1 MPNKYEREIEE
12 ILRNLDRPEPK
23 PGLGNRIRAFNRPR
37 PRRPRRVWEVG
48 VSLSEML
55 LLAGIAVILLGA
67 GLSYFIGP
75 HLPTFLGD
83 TPLAAWISIIGVV
96 LFVVGLVIGW
106 RRGFNWG
113 RAGTSSWRGNNL
125 TNSNGSN
132 SLGDSKVVRLHAR
145 RSRNPLN
152 ALVTQIRILRLKMRY
167 KRLRDH
173 EDSRE

>member
-48 VSLSEML
+48 VNLSEML

-67 GLSYFIGP
+67 GLTYFFGP

-83 TPLAAWISIIGVV
+83 TPLAAWIAIIGVA
-96 LFVVGLVIGW
+96 LFVIGLAIGW
-106 RRGFNWG
+106 RRGFNSG
-113 RAGTSSWRGNNL
+113 RAGTSSRRGNNL
-125 TNSNGSN
+125 TNSNGN
-132 SLGDSKVVRLHAR
+132 SVGDSKVVHLRAR
-145 RSRNPLN
+145 RGRNPLN

-167 KRLRDH
+167 QRLRDH
-173 EDSRE
+173 EGGGE

>member
-1 MPNKYEREIEE
+1 MPNKYQREIEE
-12 ILRNLDRPEPK
+12 ILRNLEGPEPK
-23 PGLGNRIRAFNRPR
+23 QGLGNRIRAFNRPR

-55 LLAGIAVILLGA
+55 LFAGIAVILLGA
-67 GLSYFIGP
+67 GLTYFFGL

-83 TPLAAWISIIGVV
+83 TPVAAWISIIGVA

-106 RRGFNWG
+106 RRGFNSG
-113 RAGTSSWRGNNL
+113 RAGTSSWRGNNF

-132 SLGDSKVVRLHAR
+132 SVSDSKVVHLHAR

-167 KRLRDH
+167 HRLRDH
-173 EDSRE
+173 EDSGQ

>member
-48 VSLSEML
+48 VNLSEVL
-55 LLAGIAVILLGA
+55 LLAGIAAILLGA
-67 GLSYFIGP
+67 GLTYFFGQ

-83 TPLAAWISIIGVV
+83 TPLSAWISIIGVA
-96 LFVVGLVIGW
+96 LFAVGLVIGW
-106 RRGFNWG
+106 RRGFNSG
-113 RAGTSSWRGNNL
+113 RAGISSWRGNNL
-125 TNSNGSN
+125 TNSNGGN
-132 SLGDSKVVRLHAR
+132 SLGDSKVVHLHAR

-152 ALVTQIRILRLKMRY
+152 VLVTQIRILRLKMRY
-167 KRLRDH
+167 QRLRDH
-173 EDSRE
+173 ENSGE

>member
-1 MPNKYEREIEE
+1 MPNKYQREIEE
-12 ILRNLDRPEPK
+12 ILRNLEGPEPK

-67 GLSYFIGP
+67 GLTYFFGL
-75 HLPTFLGD
+75 HLPAFLGD
-83 TPLAAWISIIGVV
+83 VPLAAWTSVAGFA

-106 RRGFNWG
+106 RRGFNSS
-113 RAGTSSWRGNNL
+113 RAGIPSWRGNNL

-132 SLGDSKVVRLHAR
+132 SGGDSKVVHLHAR
-145 RSRNPLN
+145 HSRNPLS
-152 ALVTQIRILRLKMRY
+152 ALVTQIRILRLKARY
-167 KRLRDH
+167 RRLRDH
-173 EDSRE
+173 EDSGE